1 MISGPPYDHIYFDC
15 DSTLTTIEGID
26 TLAHWAGVGQELEA
40 MTTAAMDGR
49 IPLDEIYK
57 QRLDRIRPDQTTIQK
72 LANYYVEHLVEGSR
86 EVISILN
93 SLGKTVG
100 IISGGVHQAVIA
112 VAETLHISPAHVY
125 AVRLSFGN
133 CGEYLGYDQ
142 TSPLSKSDG
151 KAQIIRQHIPQKAS
165 TVLIGDGMTDVAAAE
180 TGIAV
185 IGYGGVVHREMV
197 CNHLKTYLTE
207 RNLLCV
213 LQYILTEREFNQV
226 KLV

>member
-26 TLAHWAGVGQELEA
+26 TLAHWAGAGQELEELTA
-40 MTTAAMDGR
+40 AAMDGR
-49 IPLDEIYK
+49 TPLDKVYK
-57 QRLDRIRPDQTTIQK
+57 QRLDRIRPCQAAIQK

-86 EVISILN
+86 ELISILN

-112 VAETLHISPAHVY
+112 VADTLNISSAHVY
-125 AVRLSFGN
+125 AVRLSFDD
-133 CGEYLGYDQ
+133 CGEYRGFDQ
-142 TSPLSKSDG
+142 SSPLSKSDG
-151 KAQIIRQHIPQKAS
+151 KAQIIRQHIPQKTKA
-165 TVLIGDGMTDVAAAE
+165 VLVGDGMTDVAAAE
-180 TGIAV
+180 AGIAV

-197 CNHLKTYLTE
+197 CNLLKTYLTE

-226 KLV
+226 KLI